1 MQVKRVTNPLE
12 LKLKTGGFWKL
23 NVDLC
28 KSNKCSRLLSHLSS
42 LFCCILEV
50 EIPQKN

>member
-1 MQVKRVTNPLE
+1 MQVKRVTNPL
-12 LKLKTGGFWKL
+12 KL
-23 NVDLC
+23 NVVLC